1 VKAKAFIG
9 IIGIAIIA
17 FSAVYFIPKKITN
30 YPSKGTDIVAFGDS
44 LIEGMGATE
53 GNDLVSQLSKQIG
66 QPIVNLGNAG
76 DTTADGLA
84 RMSELDAYTPKV
96 VILLFGGNDYLKKVP
111 ISETQRNLSQ
121 IIQNIHAR
129 GSVVLLL
136 GVRGGILQDRFESVY
151 KTQNSTHKTAYVSDV
166 LDGLLGNTQ
175 YMYDSVHPNDLG
187 YRKITERVAP
197 VLKKLI
203 K

>member
-1 VKAKAFIG
+1 MKAKAFIG

>member
-1 VKAKAFIG
+1 MKAKILTG
-9 IIGIAIIA
+9 ITLIIIIV
-17 FSAVYFIPKKITN
+17 FCVVYFFPKKITN
-30 YPSKGTDIVAFGDS
+30 YPSQGTDIVAFGDS
-44 LIEGMGATE
+44 LIEGMGSTQ
-53 GNDLVSQLSKQIG
+53 GNDLISQLSKQIG
-66 QPIVNLGNAG
+66 QPIINLGNAG

-84 RMSELDAYTPKV
+84 RMNQLDEYKPKV

-121 IIQNIHAR
+121 IIQNIHSR

-136 GVRGGILQDRFESVY
+136 GVRGGILQDRFKTVY
-151 KTQNSTHKTAYVSDV
+151 ETLSDVHKTAYVSDV
-166 LDGLLGNTQ
+166 LDGLLTNTL
-175 YMYDSVHPNDLG
+175 YMSDSIHPNNLG
-187 YRKITERVAP
+187 YTTITMRVAP